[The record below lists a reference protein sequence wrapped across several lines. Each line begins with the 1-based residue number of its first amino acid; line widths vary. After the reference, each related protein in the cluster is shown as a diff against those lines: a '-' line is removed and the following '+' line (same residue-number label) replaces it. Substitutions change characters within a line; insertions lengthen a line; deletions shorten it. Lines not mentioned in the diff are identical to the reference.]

1 MLKPPT
7 SYPTVDAFQWIRH
20 FRHTLQAEPWIR
32 RARQQ
37 LQKTR
42 GEDHPDVA
50 VLRGA
55 GTEGWDVLLGDFPA
69 NIGTLKDGTAKDSR
83 FDVDLGR

>member
-20 FRHTLQAEPWIR
+20 FRHTLQAKPWIR

-55 GTEGWDVLLGDFPA
+55 GTGWGWDVLLGDFQQKS
-69 NIGTLKDGTAKDSR
+69 GH
-83 FDVDLGR
+83 